1 MRGFGARFL
10 AAWTMF
16 ESGLEVKMRIL
27 RSVCLSCLALPMLA
41 ACADDAPAI
50 FVKYNGLPDENC
62 VPDPGGNS
70 YKTSGTLDLLIGTS
84 YVMYPVLQ
92 NNLVPSESV
101 SFARPAGGGG
111 LNGAESEMNTITL
124 TRAEVKLNLP
134 STLQGVAES
143 RKIPLSGSAKPGEEF
158 ALDLTV
164 IPSNI
169 GSNLQLNPAFASG
182 DSVEIGVQVTF
193 YGETI
198 SGNEVTSNVF
208 NFPISL
214 CRGCGIVYPPEA
226 NTADSGVPNCS
237 NLDGVS
243 DSSARTSTPTAVWS
257 AAIRAS
263 SRAAPKTSTRP
274 ATAPTKRRFRGP
286 LSS

>member
-1 MRGFGARFL
+1 
-10 AAWTMF
+10 MF

-62 VPDPGGNS
+62 VPDPGGSS

-84 YVMYPVLQ
+84 YIMYPVLQ
-92 NNLVPSESV
+92 NTLVPSESV

-111 LNGAESEMNTITL
+111 LNGAESEMNTVTL
-124 TRAEVKLNLP
+124 TRAEVTLDLP
-134 STLQGVAES
+134 STLSGVAKN
-143 RKIPLSGSAKPGEEF
+143 RTIPLSGSAQPGEEF
-158 ALDLTV
+158 ALDLIV
-164 IPSNI
+164 IPANV

-182 DSVEIGVQVTF
+182 DAVEIGVQVKF
-193 YGETI
+193 YGETV
-198 SGNEVTSNVF
+198 SGNDVVSNVF

-226 NTADSGVPNCS
+226 NTAESGVPNCS

-243 DSSARTSTPTAVWS
+243 DSSAFAGNRCNLGQDLDTDCRLVCSDPS
-257 AAIRAS
+257 IFS
-263 SRAAPKTSTRP
+263 GRP
-274 ATAPTKRRFRGP
+274 EDFDKACNGAN
-286 LSS
+286 

>member
-1 MRGFGARFL
+1 MR
-10 AAWTMF
+10 
-16 ESGLEVKMRIL
+16 KL
-27 RSVCLSCLALPMLA
+27 RSVVMSCLALPLLA

-50 FVKYNGLPDENC
+50 FVKYNGLPDDNC

-70 YKTSGTLDLLIGTS
+70 YKTSGSLDLLIGTS

-124 TRAEVKLNLP
+124 TKAEVTLDLP
-134 STLQGVAES
+134 STLSGVAKN
-143 RKIPLSGSAKPGEEF
+143 RTIPLSGSAKPGDEF

-164 IPSNI
+164 IPSNV

-182 DSVEIGVQVTF
+182 DAIEIGVQVKF
-193 YGETI
+193 FGVTI
-198 SGNEVTSNVF
+198 SGNEVQSNTF
-208 NFPISL
+208 SYPISL

-226 NTADSGVPNCS
+226 NTAESGVPNCS

-243 DSSARTSTPTAVWS
+243 DSSAFAGNRCNLGQDLDTDCRLVCSDPSIFSGRPEDFDTACNG
-257 AAIRAS
+257 
-263 SRAAPKTSTRP
+263 TN
-274 ATAPTKRRFRGP
+274 
-286 LSS
+286 